1 MILVFFSSRR
11 RHTRLQGDWSSD
23 VCSSDLPEHRFLQP
37 LNAESNSAHRCTV
50 NVVVGA
56 REAFRLAVDDKV
68 DVLLPPT
75 CHVLAAVFSDLGETQ
90 GREHAAEV
98 DSLGFVGGK
107 LDKLDAPAYDPG
119 RKL

>member
-1 MILVFFSSRR
+1 M
-11 RHTRLQGDWSSD
+11 
-23 VCSSDLPEHRFLQP
+23 
-37 LNAESNSAHRCTV
+37 

-90 GREHAAEV
+90 RREHAAEV

-107 LDKLDAPAYDPG
+107 LEKLDTPAYDPG